1 MKSNTPNNAAA
12 RPTLLYFTSED
23 WIFCLHRLGLAC
35 AARDAGYD
43 VAVVTRVREH
53 AQPILDAGLRLI
65 PLEMVRGGLRPWQEI
80 PTLWRLYRIYRRE
93 QPQLVHHVALKP
105 VLYGSLVAWL
115 AGVPAVVNALT
126 GLGFIYTSQRWLARL
141 LRLPVGAG
149 LRLLL
154 NRRNSRV
161 IFENNDDLETLAKRG
176 TLQREHARLI
186 RGSGVDVNL
195 YTPLPEPSGVTVVIL
210 AARLLWD
217 KGVGEFVAA
226 ARLLKARGVQAR
238 FALVGGPD
246 PENPAAIAQATLD
259 AWRDEGAVE
268 LWGWRNDMLKVFADC
283 HIVCLPS
290 YREGLPRVLLEAAA
304 CARPVVATDVEG
316 CREAVVHERSG
327 YLVPVRHEEALAD
340 ALAVLIAEPARRA
353 AFGAAGREIVCGEL
367 SLAVVIARTFD
378 VYNELRRA

>member
-1 MKSNTPNNAAA
+1 MNTNTPNTAVA
-12 RPTLLYFTSED
+12 RPTLLYFTTED
-23 WIFCLHRLGLAC
+23 WIFCLHRPGLAC

-43 VAVVTRVREH
+43 VAVVTRVRDH
-53 AQPILDAGLRLI
+53 AKPILDAGLRLI
-65 PLEMVRGGLRPWQEI
+65 PLEMMRGGMRPWQEFA
-80 PTLWRLYRIYRRE
+80 TLVRLYLIYRRE
-93 QPQLVHHVALKP
+93 RPQLVHHVALKP
-105 VLYGSLVAWL
+105 VIYGSLIAML
-115 AGVPAVVNALT
+115 TGVPAVVNALT
-126 GLGFIYTSQRWLARL
+126 GLGFVFTSQRWLARALRPPIELAMRVL
-141 LRLPVGAG
+141 LTH
-149 LRLLL
+149 
-154 NRRNSRV
+154 RNSRV
-161 IFENNDDLETLAKRG
+161 IFENNDDLETLVRRS

-186 RGSGVDVNL
+186 RGSGVDINI
-195 YTPLPEPSGVTVVIL
+195 YTPLPEPLGVPVVIL

-217 KGVGEFVAA
+217 KGVGEFAGA
-226 ARLLKARGVQAR
+226 ARILKARGVQAR

-316 CREAVVHERSG
+316 CREAVMQGRNG
-327 YLVPVRHEEALAD
+327 FLVPARDEQALAD
-340 ALAVLIAEPARRA
+340 ALAILIAEPARRA
-353 AFGAAGREIVCGEL
+353 AFGAAGRDIVSGEL
-367 SLAVVIARTFD
+367 SLAVVIARTFE